1 VLILAAPAPVAATE
15 ALEPVKLRLKWSQQ
29 FQFAGYYAAL
39 EKGYDEDAGF
49 DVEIQPRVIGI
60 TELDSLEQD
69 AVELAASD
77 ATAILHGLWG
87 RPPVLVNPIFQTNLM
102 VLITLEDSD
111 TRSASD
117 LAGKRLMY
125 RRHLSGG
132 NIAALLFLQGLTSSN
147 YTGLTHSHDAM
158 SLVRGEVDAMSVY
171 ITDQP
176 FKQQSSGIS
185 SRIIDPHDYG
195 VDFYSDLLVT
205 SERYA
210 TLYPERAKAF
220 GEAKLRGW
228 AYAQNTPEDGR
239 SHY

>member
-39 EKGYDEDAGF
+39 EKGYGEDAGF

-60 TELDSLEQD
+60 TELASLEQD

-87 RPPVLVNPIFQTNLM
+87 RPAVLVNPIFQTNPM

-111 TRSASD
+111 IRSASD

-132 NIAALLFLQGLTSSN
+132 NIAALLFRQGLTSSN
-147 YTGLTHSHDAM
+147 YTGLTHSH
-158 SLVRGEVDAMSVY
+158 DAMSVY

-185 SRIIDPHDYG
+185 SRIIEPHDDG